1 MPDIDGSR
9 DMVKGEKDTSGFL
22 SSSYTPIKDCH
33 HDFRTDTV
41 RTCHFHMFSRMDIYR
56 RNTTIFLYGAPRLLN
71 PHARSMSRHESSPIF
86 SLSSPDP
93 ICPVVYAGTTGRVYE
108 LEISETDYN
117 GNLVDPYFAATPG
130 ACLAKET
137 QELAMYEMDDDDSGF
152 HMPML
157 WVRPEGRRIRN
168 FSLMG
173 QSRIDSLWRWDLDDT
188 NQAN

>member
-1 MPDIDGSR
+1 
-9 DMVKGEKDTSGFL
+9 
-22 SSSYTPIKDCH
+22 
-33 HDFRTDTV
+33 
-41 RTCHFHMFSRMDIYR
+41 
-56 RNTTIFLYGAPRLLN
+56 
-71 PHARSMSRHESSPIF
+71 MSRHESSPIF

-188 NQAN
+188 NQANWNAPDPTSKNRKREFRWKMWEWWIDKRLTQIGGLGCVWAMFSLEDVIVRQLP